1 MKTKSKGSVI
11 MVSDFIDEINGYL
24 CLTQEEYI
32 KAREVHKTIQ
42 TEARSLLKY
51 GEAREGYWTCDKCL
65 QEMKIAIKIA
75 EFNYP
80 KRRDES
86 MCGFLI
92 IAVVT

>member
-1 MKTKSKGSVI
+1 MKPKSKGSVI

-32 KAREVHKTIQ
+32 KAQEVDKAIQ
-42 TEARSLLKY
+42 TEARSLLEY
-51 GEAREGYWTCDKCL
+51 GEAREGYCTCDKCL
-65 QEMKIAIKIA
+65 EQMKIAIKIA

-92 IAVVT
+92 ITVVT